1 MQVPSSAASTASR
14 ATELTTSSISAAGGH
29 NDASSSNLSQQQS
42 FTSEKHSLNKE
53 TFWDSDFEAERDA
66 PDWRPKMNQEKL
78 NRLKPKEL
86 KRQDVIN
93 GEGTFVIKCSTY
105 YV

>member
-1 MQVPSSAASTASR
+1 MQAPSSAVSTASR
-14 ATELTTSSISAAGGH
+14 ATELTTSSISAAGGQ
-29 NDASSSNLSQQQS
+29 NDAPSSSQQQLFS
-42 FTSEKHSLNKE
+42 SEKHSLNKE

-93 GEGTFVIKCSTY
+93 GK
-105 YV
+105 